1 MRNCPDERTLERL
14 FVGEGREAEQRHVE
28 GCPGCALRMRG
39 IERDLERIREA
50 LFADPPLELAR
61 PRVLGLALRPRLG
74 ALALV
79 AAAACAALLLWP
91 RPFAVEATGSSSE
104 LAGFVDTASQALF
117 PTIDEEAGAV
127 AAPKTAQLA
136 ALGAALMGARPCTLE
151 DQLDA
156 DSCDAQE
163 VTTLAQGW

>member
-14 FVGEGREAEQRHVE
+14 FVGEGREAERRHVE
-28 GCPGCALRMRG
+28 GCPGCALRMRR

-50 LFADPPLELAR
+50 LFADPPLELAQ
-61 PRVLGLALRPRLG
+61 PRSRGRALRPRLA

-79 AAAACAALLLWP
+79 AAAACTAVVLWT
-91 RPFAVEATGSSSE
+91 RPFTVEKTGSPSE
-104 LAGFVDTASQALF
+104 LAGFADTASEALF
-117 PTIDEEAGAV
+117 PAIDEASS
-127 AAPKTAQLA
+127 AAASPKAAQLA
-136 ALGAALMGARPCTLE
+136 ALGAALRGERPCTLE
-151 DQLDA
+151 DQLDT